1 MEYQSDHFKRTQPE
15 DKHNKS
21 TDVIIRSFQS
31 RDSHVVREI
40 FAGSMGEMRGP
51 LVRDVMYQA
60 IVYGVSLSLPAALFS
75 VLWCSWFL
83 AYYFLVLFAILLI
96 LFAALHIGFSRYIQ
110 SCLDTDLGDVESIY
124 LCQKTSHMWV
134 AEVNGRVIGMV
145 ALVSESDHEES
156 FGKPRAAV
164 GRLRR
169 MAVLPEFRR
178 LGVAKKLLNEL
189 LRYAKK
195 IGYKHVVLLTTSAQ
209 EAALRFY
216 PKHGFQLVSKK
227 LANRA
232 LRGFYHFV
240 YHYDLERLNKVTWME
255 HSQMKVAV
263 ATRRTGVKFDRK
275 FDHFLPYKSFFF

>member
-1 MEYQSDHFKRTQPE
+1 
-15 DKHNKS
+15 
-21 TDVIIRSFQS
+21 
-31 RDSHVVREI
+31 
-40 FAGSMGEMRGP
+40 
-51 LVRDVMYQA
+51 
-60 IVYGVSLSLPAALFS
+60 
-75 VLWCSWFL
+75 
-83 AYYFLVLFAILLI
+83 
-96 LFAALHIGFSRYIQ
+96 
-110 SCLDTDLGDVESIY
+110 
-124 LCQKTSHMWV
+124 MWV

-189 LRYAKK
+189 LSYAKK

-240 YHYDLERLNKVTWME
+240 YHYDLERLNKVT
-255 HSQMKVAV
+255 
-263 ATRRTGVKFDRK
+263 
-275 FDHFLPYKSFFF
+275 